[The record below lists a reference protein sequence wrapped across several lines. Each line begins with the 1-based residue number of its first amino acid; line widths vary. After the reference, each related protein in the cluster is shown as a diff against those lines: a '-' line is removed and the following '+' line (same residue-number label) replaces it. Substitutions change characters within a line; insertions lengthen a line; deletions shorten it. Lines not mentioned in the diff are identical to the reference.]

1 MQQTYPCYSS
11 RWKVVIMQVL
21 YSKKIIVLFELKEC
35 GVSKKKKKKEKKL
48 GREKYYYVVLFCTA
62 VILNAVN
69 IELLKRK

>member
-21 YSKKIIVLFELKEC
+21 CSKKIIVLFELKEC

-48 GREKYYYVVLFCTA
+48 DREKYYYIVLFCTA

>member
-21 YSKKIIVLFELKEC
+21 YSKKIIVLFELKGC
-35 GVSKKKKKKEKKL
+35 AVSKKKKEKKL
-48 GREKYYYVVLFCTA
+48 DKEKYYYVVLFCTA

>member
-1 MQQTYPCYSS
+1 
-11 RWKVVIMQVL
+11 MQVL

-35 GVSKKKKKKEKKL
+35 GVSKKKKKEKKL
-48 GREKYYYVVLFCTA
+48 DREKYYYIVLFCTA

>member
-35 GVSKKKKKKEKKL
+35 GVSKKKKKEKKL
-48 GREKYYYVVLFCTA
+48 DREKYYYIVLFCTA

>member
-35 GVSKKKKKKEKKL
+35 GVSKKKKEKKL
-48 GREKYYYVVLFCTA
+48 DREKYYYIVLFCTA